1 MLRHN
6 SYRFGVMIDL
16 EDELG
21 IAIRDG
27 EDRTKLLFFIINL
40 KKLFIE

>member
-6 SYRFGVMIDL
+6 SNRLGVMIDL

-27 EDRTKLLFFIINL
+27 EDTTKILFFIINL
-40 KKLFIE
+40 NKLFIE